1 MCELYRS
8 LSARAYPSLS
18 AIGYILRHP
27 FPSPFSLF
35 RISIPLPFS
44 QRFWSTQ
51 VCILCVTL
59 PSKDTENTDT
69 FADADTA
76 SERDGECEDRG
87 LYKRDS
93 MIDGSSG
100 RGAGKNK
107 FMKRHL
113 FIMSQAN
120 GEKCW
125 RVYRSERWYTGQC
138 DGRGVG
144 WLKEMGEM
152 GEMGDG
158 RNGPIVCIAF
168 RVL

>member
-1 MCELYRS
+1 
-8 LSARAYPSLS
+8 
-18 AIGYILRHP
+18 
-27 FPSPFSLF
+27 
-35 RISIPLPFS
+35 
-44 QRFWSTQ
+44 
-51 VCILCVTL
+51 
-59 PSKDTENTDT
+59 
-69 FADADTA
+69 
-76 SERDGECEDRG
+76 
-87 LYKRDS
+87 

-125 RVYRSERWYTGQC
+125 RVYRSERWYTEQC